1 MMILPHHLCRT
12 FILSTPYLE
21 VSYVRCRPDCSL
33 HQPHVQCVHVL
44 YFIVNIFFVIG
55 LGGGVLE
62 PPEVGDRCCFTTT
75 CPGLVKRG
83 PLATPPAC
91 DWPADDD

>member
-12 FILSTPYLE
+12 SILSTPYLE

-55 LGGGVLE
+55 LGGG
-62 PPEVGDRCCFTTT
+62 PRTPRS
-75 CPGLVKRG
+75 RG
-83 PLATPPAC
+83 QMLLYDHLPRIGQTGAPDHAPRL
-91 DWPADDD
+91 